1 MQNDSVVVVGAG
13 QAGLQVCDHA
23 RKQGYDGK
31 LVLIGEEPSLPYQ
44 RPPLSKKYLT
54 GTIDEPRLSLRPR
67 DFYEKNGITLQLNE
81 YIEVI
86 DHKNKKVIFS
96 HGKTIGYR
104 KLVLT
109 TGTRV
114 RRLNCK
120 GADLPGVFYIR
131 TVADAQ
137 ALRQRLSD
145 AKRVAVIGGGFIGL
159 EVAAIARELQK
170 SVMLFEMTDRLM
182 GRAVSSLLS
191 DFYAGLHR
199 ENDVELLLGCSVKG
213 MRLEKNELVLETEKG
228 NEHRTDVVVV
238 GIGVL
243 PNVELAEN
251 AGLECRDG
259 IVVDGHGRT
268 SQPDIFAAGDCTM
281 HFNGFLDRE
290 IRLESVQNAVDQSKT
305 VAENLFKEGARYNA
319 VPWFWSDQY
328 DAKLQMAGLGMSY
341 DEAVVRGEMGEGRFS
356 LFYFEKGNLLGADSV
371 NRPADHMACRKML
384 GNRINIKP
392 SEVADLS
399 FDLKKRSRG
408 D

>member
-31 LVLIGEEPSLPYQ
+31 LILIGEEPSLPYQ

-54 GTIDEPRLSLRPR
+54 GTIDEPRLSFRPL
-67 DFYEKNGITLQLNE
+67 DFYAKNGITLQLNE
-81 YIEVI
+81 CIEAI
-86 DHKNKKVIFS
+86 DHKDKKVIFS
-96 HGKTIGYR
+96 HGRTLGYR

-109 TGTRV
+109 TGSRV
-114 RRLNCK
+114 RRLDCK
-120 GADLPGVFYIR
+120 GAALPGVFYIR

-137 ALRQRLSD
+137 ALRKRLSE
-145 AKRVAVIGGGFIGL
+145 AKRVSVIGGGFIGL
-159 EVAAIARELQK
+159 EVAAIARELKK

-182 GRAVSSLLS
+182 GRAVSPLLS

-199 ENDVELLLGCSVKG
+199 ENDVELLLECSIKG

-259 IVVDGHGRT
+259 IVVDGYGRT

-341 DEAVVRGEMGEGRFS
+341 DEAVVRGEMGDGRFS

-392 SEVADLS
+392 NEVADLS